1 MSSPGIVFLFD
12 VDNTLLD
19 NDRVTEDLQRYL
31 EREVGQERQ
40 ERYWTIFEQLRVE
53 LGYADYLGALQRYRT
68 EYPRDPHLLTVS
80 HFLINYPFADRLYP
94 NALEVI
100 EHVKQ
105 WGTIVILSDGDV
117 VFQPRKVERSG
128 LFEAVG
134 GNVLIYIHKD
144 QELDDVERR
153 YPAEHYVLIDDKL
166 RILSAV
172 KATWASRV
180 TTVFPRQGHYAMDR
194 QVLARFPPADVTITR
209 IGDLLNYDLSTLLA
223 GRDGA
228 KQ

>member
-1 MSSPGIVFLFD
+1 LAQATLDRKEFPMPPSGIVFLFD

-31 EREVGQERQ
+31 EREVGHERQ
-40 ERYWTIFEQLRVE
+40 KRYWTIFERLRVE

-68 EYPRDPHLLTVS
+68 EYPRDPRLLTVS

-105 WGTIVILSDGDV
+105 WGPVVILSDGDV
-117 VFQPRKVERSG
+117 VFQPRKIERSG

-134 GNVLIYIHKD
+134 GNVLI
-144 QELDDVERR
+144 
-153 YPAEHYVLIDDKL
+153 DDKL

-172 KATWASRV
+172 KTIWASRV

-194 QVLARFPPADVTITR
+194 QVLARFPPADVTITS
-209 IGDLLNYDLSTLLA
+209 IGDILKHDLSTLQI
-223 GRDGA
+223 GR
-228 KQ
+228 